1 MLQKPVVVKSK
12 MPEYNPY
19 TPSRKNTTIIPY
31 STPKSKKMSF
41 NDELERFEDRFEP
54 VQNDYYPNK

>member
-1 MLQKPVVVKSK
+1 M
-12 MPEYNPY
+12 
-19 TPSRKNTTIIPY
+19 PY